1 MSLNSLQVPLWVCSV
16 HAEETGELLF
26 FLLEA
31 DIFHFRLHLLNAFI
45 ADLNDPSGGH
55 TNILVSYLQKQ
66 PSELHSVKEYQV

>member
-1 MSLNSLQVPLWVCSV
+1 M
-16 HAEETGELLF
+16 GLLSSCRRNRRVSIYVR
-26 FLLEA
+26 LEA

-55 TNILVSYLQKQ
+55 KNILVSYLQKQ